1 MSKRKS
7 YPGLTDEEVLNRI
20 ARGEVNQAI
29 PKTTRSFKQILF
41 ENSFTLFNFINLVIA
56 GFIIYTGSYKNL
68 LFLGVIVSNTLVGV
82 YQEIKAKNNIDRLS
96 LLSESKVMVIRNHQT
111 FDIPQNEIVK
121 DDLIIVKRGQQIVV
135 DGTILDTEGME
146 CDESQLTGESD
157 PIIKTIGSSV
167 YSGSYI
173 VSGSGVMQA
182 THVGEDSYNYKLS
195 MEAKQTKGI
204 YSELILLMNR
214 LIRLLTMVIIPIGAI
229 LMITSLTSGT
239 QLNEAILGSTAA
251 IMGMIPEG
259 LILLTTVALAV
270 GVIKLSRRQVLVQT
284 MGAIETLAR
293 VDVLCLDK
301 TGTLTSG
308 QLKVVEYDTVDTTHL
323 TDETFSILVGSM
335 IKGLNEDNAT
345 GLALMNYFNQSDE
358 NLLKPVKQ
366 IPFSSARKWSAI
378 TFQENGTYFMGAP
391 EYLFEGFSE
400 DQTKKMGL
408 AFEKGLRIIAVA
420 KSNDIEISQV
430 LPDQLELLGFIYL
443 EDEIRPE
450 APQTLDYFKQEKVD
464 ICIISGDHPET
475 VSQIAKRSGVS
486 HDEESIDMS
495 KVPDEKIPEIV
506 KTHRIFGRVS
516 PEQKKKLVIA
526 LQEENHVVGM
536 TGDGVN
542 DILALKQADC
552 SIVMANGSDAA
563 KGIADFVLLDSN
575 FDSMIDVVL
584 EGRQVINNIQRVSSL
599 YLTKTVY
606 SLFLAAIYIFVSS
619 AYPFQPIQLSPINA
633 LTVGIPSFF
642 LALRPNTQPIKG
654 TFLKNVFE
662 PPLASGLTVVIMTL
676 LIEVLGNILG
686 WSYEQKSTVTV
697 LLTGF
702 IGFIVLREIAKPLTK
717 KIIELLSVLIVLFLF
732 IFTFFDNIF
741 SLVSIYNS
749 QLAFVYLPLM
759 SVSVPIFYLI
769 RKVIHKLLKK

>member
-29 PKTTRSFKQILF
+29 PKTTRSLKQIVF

-56 GFIIYTGSYKNL
+56 GFIVYTGSYKNL
-68 LFLGVIVSNTLVGV
+68 LFLGVIITNTLVGV

-96 LLSESKVMVIRNHQT
+96 LLSESKVSVIRNYKVLE
-111 FDIPQNEIVK
+111 IPQNEVVK
-121 DDLIIVKRGQQIVV
+121 DDLINIKRGQQIVV
-135 DGTILDTEGME
+135 DGIVLDTEGME

-157 PIIKTIGSSV
+157 PIIKTNGSEV
-167 YSGSYI
+167 YSGSFI
-173 VSGSGVMQA
+173 VSGSGLMQA
-182 THVGEDSYNYKLS
+182 THVGKDSYSYKLS
-195 MEAKQTKGI
+195 IEAKQTKGI
-204 YSELILLMNR
+204 YSELIMMMNR

-308 QLKVVEYDTVDTTHL
+308 QLKVVEFDTVDENHL
-323 TDETFSILVGSM
+323 SKETFSAMIGSM
-335 IKGLNEDNAT
+335 VKGLDEDNAT
-345 GLALMNYFNQSDE
+345 GLALMDYFNEVDE
-358 NLLKPVKQ
+358 QLIPSKQ

-378 TFQENGTYFMGAP
+378 TFKNDYTYFMGAP
-391 EYLFEGFSE
+391 EYLFDDFSE
-400 DQTKKMGL
+400 AQTAKMSE
-408 AFEKGLRIIAVA
+408 AFSHGLRIIA
-420 KSNDIEISQV
+420 ITRSQV
-430 LPDQLELLGFIYL
+430 DEATTVLPNDLELLGFIYL

-450 APQTLDYFKQEKVD
+450 APQTLEYFKQEKVD

-475 VSQIAKRSGVS
+475 VAQIAKRSGVS

-495 KVPDEKIPEIV
+495 KIPDDKIPEVV

-516 PEQKKKLVIA
+516 PEQKKKLVTA
-526 LQEENHVVGM
+526 LQDDHHVVGM

-606 SLFLAAIYIFVSS
+606 SLFLAAIFIFVSS
-619 AYPFQPIQLSPINA
+619 PYPFQPIQLSPINA

-654 TFLKNVFE
+654 MFLKNVFE
-662 PPLASGLTVVIMTL
+662 PPLASGLTVVITTL
-676 LIEVLGNILG
+676 LIEVFGNVLG
-686 WSYEQKSTVTV
+686 WSYEEKSTVTV
-697 LLTGF
+697 LLAGF
-702 IGFIVLREIAKPLTK
+702 IGFIVLREISKPLTT
-717 KIIELLSVLIVLFLF
+717 KINVLLSALLLFFLCL
-732 IFTFFDNIF
+732 FTFFDRIF
-741 SLVSIYNS
+741 SLVNLYNIK
-749 QLAFVYLPLM
+749 LAIVYIPLM
-759 SVSVPIFYLI
+759 LLAILIFYTI
-769 RKVIHKLLKK
+769 RWLVKKIFRE

>member
-1 MSKRKS
+1 MTEKKS

-29 PKTTRSFKQILF
+29 PKTTRTLKQILF

-56 GFIIYTGSYKNL
+56 GFIIFTGSYKNL
-68 LFLGVIVSNTLVGV
+68 LFLGVIISNTLVGV

-96 LLSESKVMVIRNHQT
+96 LLSESKVSVIRNYKVLE
-111 FDIPQNEIVK
+111 IPQNEVVK
-121 DDLIIVKRGQQIVV
+121 DDLITIKRGQQVVV
-135 DGTILDTEGME
+135 DGIILETEGME

-157 PIIKTIGSSV
+157 PIVKKVGSQV
-167 YSGSYI
+167 YSGSFI
-173 VSGSGVMQA
+173 VSGSALMQA
-182 THVGEDSYNYKLS
+182 THVGKESYSYKLS
-195 MEAKQTKGI
+195 VEAKQTKGI
-204 YSELILLMNR
+204 YSELIMMMNR
-214 LIRLLTMVIIPIGAI
+214 LIRLLTMVIIPIGAV
-229 LMITSLTSGT
+229 LMITSITSGT

-270 GVIKLSRRQVLVQT
+270 GVIKLSRQQVLVQT

-308 QLKVVEYDTVDTTHL
+308 QLKVVEFEPASDHEYSKED
-323 TDETFSILVGSM
+323 FSKIIGSM
-335 IKGLNEDNAT
+335 VKGLNEDNAT
-345 GLALMNYFNQSDE
+345 GLALMAYFNDTNRQ
-358 NLLKPVKQ
+358 LTPKKQ
-366 IPFSSARKWSAI
+366 VPFSSARKWSAI
-378 TFQENGTYFMGAP
+378 SFNDNHTYFMGAP
-391 EYLFEGFSE
+391 EYLFNTFS
-400 DQTKKMGL
+400 DKQTKKMSE

-420 KSNDIEISQV
+420 KSTTTEVTQV
-430 LPDQLELLGFIYL
+430 LPDDLTLLGFVYL

-450 APQTLDYFKQEKVD
+450 APQTLDYFKKEDVD

-486 HDEESIDMS
+486 HEEKSIDMS
-495 KVPDEKIPEIV
+495 KISDDEIPNIV
-506 KTHRIFGRVS
+506 KRHRIFGRVS
-516 PEQKKKLVIA
+516 PEQKKKLVTA
-526 LQEENHVVGM
+526 LQEQNHVVGM

-619 AYPFQPIQLSPINA
+619 PYPFQPIQLSPINA

-662 PPLASGLTVVIMTL
+662 PPLASGLTVVVMTMA
-676 LIEVLGNILG
+676 IEVIGNMLG
-686 WSYEQKSTVTV
+686 WSYEEKSTITV

-702 IGFIVLREIAKPLTK
+702 IGFIVLREIAKPLTT
-717 KIIELLSVLIVLFLF
+717 KIKGLLSILVILFLC
-732 IFTFFDNIF
+732 IFTFFDKIF
-741 SLVSIYNS
+741 SLVNIYNG
-749 QLAFVYLPLM
+749 QLAMVYIPLM
-759 SVSVPIFYLI
+759 LVSILTFYSI
-769 RKVIHKLLKK
+769 RKIVHKLLKE

>member
-29 PKTTRSFKQILF
+29 PKTTRSFKQIVF

-56 GFIIYTGSYKNL
+56 GFIVYTGSYKNL
-68 LFLGVIVSNTLVGV
+68 LFLGVIITNTLVGV

-96 LLSESKVMVIRNHQT
+96 LLSESKVSVIRNYKVLE
-111 FDIPQNEIVK
+111 IPQNEVVK
-121 DDLIIVKRGQQIVV
+121 DDLINIKRGQQIVV
-135 DGTILDTEGME
+135 DGIVLDTEGME

-157 PIIKTIGSSV
+157 PIIKTNGSEV
-167 YSGSYI
+167 YSGSFI
-173 VSGSGVMQA
+173 VSGSGLMQA
-182 THVGEDSYNYKLS
+182 THVGKDSYSYKLS
-195 MEAKQTKGI
+195 IEAKQTKGI
-204 YSELILLMNR
+204 YSELIMMMNR

-270 GVIKLSRRQVLVQT
+270 GVIKLSRRKVLVQT

-308 QLKVVEYDTVDTTHL
+308 QLKVVEFDTVDENHL
-323 TDETFSILVGSM
+323 SKETFSAMIGSM
-335 IKGLNEDNAT
+335 VKGLDEDNAT
-345 GLALMNYFNQSDE
+345 GLALMHYFNEVDE
-358 NLLKPVKQ
+358 QLIPSKQ

-378 TFQENGTYFMGAP
+378 TFKNDYTYFMGAP
-391 EYLFEGFSE
+391 EYLFGDFSE
-400 DQTKKMGL
+400 AQSVKMSE
-408 AFEKGLRIIAVA
+408 AFSHGLRIIA
-420 KSNDIEISQV
+420 ITRSQV
-430 LPDQLELLGFIYL
+430 DEATTVLPNDLELLGFIYL

-450 APQTLDYFKQEKVD
+450 APQTLEYFKQEKVD

-475 VSQIAKRSGVS
+475 VAQIAKRSGVS
-486 HDEESIDMS
+486 HGEESIDMS
-495 KVPDEKIPEIV
+495 KIPDDKIPEVV

-516 PEQKKKLVIA
+516 PEQKKKLVTA
-526 LQEENHVVGM
+526 LQDDHHVVGM

-606 SLFLAAIYIFVSS
+606 SLFLAAIFIFVSS
-619 AYPFQPIQLSPINA
+619 PYPFQPIQLSPINA

-654 TFLKNVFE
+654 MFLKNVFE
-662 PPLASGLTVVIMTL
+662 PPLASGLTVVITTL
-676 LIEVLGNILG
+676 LIEVFGNVFA
-686 WSYEQKSTVTV
+686 WSYEEKSTVTV
-697 LLTGF
+697 LLAGF
-702 IGFIVLREIAKPLTK
+702 IGFIVLREISKPLTT
-717 KIIELLSVLIVLFLF
+717 KINVLLSALLLFFLCL
-732 IFTFFDNIF
+732 FTFFDRIF
-741 SLVSIYNS
+741 SLVNLYNIK
-749 QLAFVYLPLM
+749 LAVVYIPLM
-759 SVSVPIFYLI
+759 LLAIPIFYTI
-769 RKVIHKLLKK
+769 RCLVKKIFRE

>member
-1 MSKRKS
+1 MLDNKS
-7 YPGLTDEEVLNRI
+7 YPGLTEEEVLNRI

-29 PKTTRSFKQILF
+29 PNTTRSFKQILF

-68 LFLGVIVSNTLVGV
+68 LFLGVIISNTLVGV

-96 LLSESKVMVIRNHQT
+96 LLSESKVTVIRNYEEM
-111 FDIPQNEIVK
+111 DIPQNEVVK
-121 DDLIIVKRGQQIVV
+121 DDLIKIRRGQQVVV
-135 DGTILDTEGME
+135 DGVILNTEGME

-157 PIIKTIGSSV
+157 PITKNNGSVV
-167 YSGSYI
+167 YSGSFI
-173 VSGSGVMQA
+173 VSGNALMQA
-182 THVGEDSYNYKLS
+182 THVGKESYSYKLS
-195 MEAKQTKGI
+195 IEAKQSKGI
-204 YSELILLMNR
+204 YSELIMMMNR
-214 LIRLLTMVIIPIGAI
+214 SIRLLTMVIIPIGAI
-229 LMITSLTSGT
+229 LMLTSLTSGT

-270 GVIKLSRRQVLVQT
+270 GVIKLSRQQVLVQT

-293 VDVLCLDK
+293 VDILCLDK

-308 QLKVVEYDTVDTTHL
+308 QLKVVEFDVLDTNQYSDNDFKT
-323 TDETFSILVGSM
+323 LVGS
-335 IKGLNEDNAT
+335 IVKGLNEDNAT
-345 GLALMNYFNQSDE
+345 GLALMDYFKE
-358 NLLKPVKQ
+358 TKAEFKPVKQ
-366 IPFSSARKWSAI
+366 VPFSSARKWSAI
-378 TFQENGTYFMGAP
+378 SFENNQTYFMGAP
-391 EYLFEGFSE
+391 EYLFEDFSE
-400 DQTKKMGL
+400 EQNKKMSV
-408 AFEKGLRIIAVA
+408 AFEKGLRIIALT
-420 KSNDIEISQV
+420 KSRISQATQE
-430 LPDQLELLGFIYL
+430 LPSDLELIGFIYL

-450 APQTLDYFKQEKVD
+450 APDTLDYFKKENVD
-464 ICIISGDHPET
+464 VCIISGDHPET
-475 VSQIAKRSGVS
+475 VTQIAKRSGVS
-486 HDEESIDMS
+486 HHEESIDMS
-495 KVPDEKIPEIV
+495 KVADKDIPAIV
-506 KTHRIFGRVS
+506 SRHRIFGRVS
-516 PEQKKKLVIA
+516 PEQKKKLVVA
-526 LQEENHVVGM
+526 MQEQNHVVGM

-606 SLFLAAIYIFVSS
+606 SLVLAALYIFITSP
-619 AYPFQPIQLSPINA
+619 YPFQPIQLSPINA

-662 PPLASGLTVVIMTL
+662 PPLASGLTVVLMTL
-676 LIEVLGNILG
+676 LIELIGNTLG

-702 IGFIVLREIAKPLTK
+702 IGFIVLREIAKPLTPQ
-717 KIIELLSVLIVLFLF
+717 IIGLLSVLSILFLC
-732 IFTFFDNIF
+732 IFTFFDKIF
-741 SLVSIYNS
+741 SLVNLYSVE
-749 QLAFVYLPLM
+749 LAVVYLPLM
-759 SVSVPIFYLI
+759 GLSIPIFYFI
-769 RKVIHKLLKK
+769 KKVVHRLLKE

>member
-1 MSKRKS
+1 MSERKS
-7 YPGLTDEEVLNRI
+7 YPGLTEEEVLDRI

-29 PKTTRSFKQILF
+29 PKTTRTFKQILF

-68 LFLGVIVSNTLVGV
+68 LFLGVIISNTLVGV

-96 LLSESKVMVIRNHQT
+96 LLSESKVTVIRDYDEM
-111 FDIPQNEIVK
+111 DIPQNEVVK
-121 DDLIIVKRGQQIVV
+121 DDLIKIRRGQQVVV
-135 DGTILDTEGME
+135 DGVVLETEGME

-157 PIIKTIGSSV
+157 PIIKTNGSVV
-167 YSGSYI
+167 YSGSFI
-173 VSGSGVMQA
+173 VSGNALMQA
-182 THVGEDSYNYKLS
+182 THVGEESYSYKLS
-195 MEAKQTKGI
+195 VEAKQTKGI
-204 YSELILLMNR
+204 YSELIMMMNR
-214 LIRLLTMVIIPIGAI
+214 MIRLLTMVIIPIGAI

-270 GVIKLSRRQVLVQT
+270 GVIKLSRQQVLVQK

-308 QLKVVEYDTVDTTHL
+308 QLKVVDFDIVDDDKL
-323 TDETFSILVGSM
+323 SEEDFKLLVSSIV
-335 IKGLNEDNAT
+335 KGLNEDNAT
-345 GLALMNYFNQSDE
+345 GLALMSFFKEAKDE
-358 NLLKPVKQ
+358 LKPIKQ
-366 IPFSSARKWSAI
+366 VPFSSARKWSAI
-378 TFQENGTYFMGAP
+378 SFGENQSYFMGAP
-391 EYLFEGFSE
+391 EYLFSNFTSN
-400 DQTKKMGL
+400 QTKKMNE
-408 AFEKGLRIIAVA
+408 AFSHGLRIIALT
-420 KSNDIEISQV
+420 KSEVEEATQELPND
-430 LPDQLELLGFIYL
+430 LELLGFIYL

-450 APQTLDYFKQEKVD
+450 APQTLAYFKDENVD
-464 ICIISGDHPET
+464 VCIISGDHPET
-475 VSQIAKRSGVS
+475 VTQIAKRSGVS
-486 HDEESIDMS
+486 HDEKSIDMS
-495 KVPDEKIPEIV
+495 KVSDDEIPQLV
-506 KTHRIFGRVS
+506 SRHRIFGRVS

-526 LQEENHVVGM
+526 MQKQHHVVGM

-619 AYPFQPIQLSPINA
+619 PYPFQPIQLSPINA

-676 LIEVLGNILG
+676 LIEVIGNMFG
-686 WSYEQKSTVTV
+686 WTYEQKSTVTV

-702 IGFIVLREIAKPLTK
+702 IGFIVLREIAKPLTP
-717 KIIELLSVLIVLFLF
+717 KILGLLSVLGILFLC
-732 IFTFFDNIF
+732 IFTFFDKIF
-741 SLVSIYNS
+741 SLVNLYSI
-749 QLAFVYLPLM
+749 QLAVVYIPLM
-759 SVSVPIFYLI
+759 LLSIPTFYFI
-769 RKVIHKLLKK
+769 RKVVHKLLKE

>member
-29 PKTTRSFKQILF
+29 PKTTRSLKQIVF

-56 GFIIYTGSYKNL
+56 GFIVYTGSYKNL
-68 LFLGVIVSNTLVGV
+68 LFLGVIITNTLVGV

-96 LLSESKVMVIRNHQT
+96 LLSESKVSVIRNYNVLE
-111 FDIPQNEIVK
+111 IPQNEVVK
-121 DDLIIVKRGQQIVV
+121 DDLINIKRGQQIVV
-135 DGTILDTEGME
+135 DGVVLDTEGME

-157 PIIKTIGSSV
+157 PIIKTNGSEV
-167 YSGSYI
+167 YSGSFI
-173 VSGSGVMQA
+173 VSGSGLMQA
-182 THVGEDSYNYKLS
+182 THVGKDSYSYKLS
-195 MEAKQTKGI
+195 IEAKQTKGI
-204 YSELILLMNR
+204 YSELIMMMNR

-270 GVIKLSRRQVLVQT
+270 GVIKLSRKKVLVQT

-308 QLKVVEYDTVDTTHL
+308 QLKVVEFDTVDENHL
-323 TDETFSILVGSM
+323 SKETFSAMIGSM
-335 IKGLNEDNAT
+335 VKGLNEDNAT
-345 GLALMNYFNQSDE
+345 GLALMEYFNEVDE
-358 NLLKPVKQ
+358 QLIPSKQ

-378 TFQENGTYFMGAP
+378 TFKNDYTYFMGAP
-391 EYLFEGFSE
+391 EYLFDDFSE
-400 DQTKKMGL
+400 AQTAKMSE
-408 AFEKGLRIIAVA
+408 AFSHGLRIIA
-420 KSNDIEISQV
+420 ITRSQV
-430 LPDQLELLGFIYL
+430 DEATAVLPNDLELLGFIYL
-443 EDEIRPE
+443 EDEIRTE
-450 APQTLDYFKQEKVD
+450 APQTLEYFKQEKVD

-475 VSQIAKRSGVS
+475 VAQIAKRSGVS

-495 KVPDEKIPEIV
+495 KIPDDKIPEVV

-516 PEQKKKLVIA
+516 PEQKKKLVTA
-526 LQEENHVVGM
+526 LQDDHHVVGM

-606 SLFLAAIYIFVSS
+606 SLFLAAIFIFVSS
-619 AYPFQPIQLSPINA
+619 PYPFQPIQLSPINA

-654 TFLKNVFE
+654 MFLKNVFE
-662 PPLASGLTVVIMTL
+662 PPLASGLTVVITTL
-676 LIEVLGNILG
+676 LIEVFGNVFG
-686 WSYEQKSTVTV
+686 WSYEEKSTVTV
-697 LLTGF
+697 LLAGF
-702 IGFIVLREIAKPLTK
+702 IGFIVLREISKPLTT
-717 KIIELLSVLIVLFLF
+717 KINVLLSALLLFFLCL
-732 IFTFFDNIF
+732 FTFFDRIF
-741 SLVSIYNS
+741 SLVNLYNIK
-749 QLAFVYLPLM
+749 LAIVYIPLM
-759 SVSVPIFYLI
+759 LLAILIFYTI
-769 RKVIHKLLKK
+769 RWLLKKIFRE

>member
-1 MSKRKS
+1 MSKKES
-7 YPGLTDEEVLNRI
+7 YPGLTDEEVLNRM

-29 PKTTRSFKQILF
+29 PKTTRTFKQILF

-96 LLSESKVMVIRNHQT
+96 LLSESKVTVIRNHQT
-111 FDIPQNEIVK
+111 CDIPQNEVVK

-157 PIIKTIGSSV
+157 PIIKTIGSSI

-173 VSGSGVMQA
+173 VSGSGLMQA
-182 THVGEDSYNYKLS
+182 THVGEDSYSYKLS

-204 YSELILLMNR
+204 YSELIMLMNR

-308 QLKVVEYDTVDTTHL
+308 QLKVVEYDTVNTTNL

-345 GLALMNYFNQSDE
+345 GLALMSYFNRSDQ
-358 NLLKPVKQ
+358 NLFKPVKQ

-378 TFQENGTYFMGAP
+378 TFQGNGTYFMGAP
-391 EYLFEGFSE
+391 EYLFEGFSK
-400 DQTKKMGL
+400 DQTQKMGL

-420 KSNDIEISQV
+420 KSNGTELSQV

-443 EDEIRPE
+443 EDEIRQE

-475 VSQIAKRSGVS
+475 VAQIAKRSGVS

-495 KVPDEKIPEIV
+495 KVTDEQIPKIV

-619 AYPFQPIQLSPINA
+619 PYPFQPIQLSPINA

-676 LIEVLGNILG
+676 LIEVFGNILG

-717 KIIELLSVLIVLFLF
+717 KIIGLLSVLIVLFLF
-732 IFTFFDNIF
+732 IFTFFDHIF
-741 SLVSIYNS
+741 SLASIYNS
-749 QLAFVYLPLM
+749 HLALVYLPLM

-769 RKVIHKLLKK
+769 RKVIHKLLKN